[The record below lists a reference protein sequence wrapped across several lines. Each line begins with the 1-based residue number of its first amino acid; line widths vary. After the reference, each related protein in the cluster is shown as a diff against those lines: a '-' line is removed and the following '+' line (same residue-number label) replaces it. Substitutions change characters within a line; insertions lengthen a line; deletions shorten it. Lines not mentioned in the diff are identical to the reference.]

1 MNEFGRCKHFVQ
13 KCVVVVVVV
22 VVVVFLTAFVLFSML

>member
-22 VVVVFLTAFVLFSML
+22 VVFLTAFVLFSML